1 MFVTSRIAYAMFEYG
16 VPIPNFYVA
25 CAWSLLFFL
34 LMAIPA
40 YFSYRFVESPFLRL
54 RKRYLRA
61 APAVQ

>member
-34 LMAIPA
+34 LMVVATTLVAVFPEIVLSLP
-40 YFSYRFVESPFLRL
+40 
-54 RKRYLRA
+54 RA
-61 APAVQ
+61 MTAR